1 MANQWTHLAATYDG
15 TIQRFYVNG
24 TQVAQ
29 RPLSGPIQVSSSPLR
44 MGGNSIWG
52 EFFQGR
58 IDEVRVYNRA
68 LNATD
73 IQTDMNRSV
82 PR

>member
-1 MANQWTHLAATYDG
+1 
-15 TIQRFYVNG
+15 
-24 TQVAQ
+24 
-29 RPLSGPIQVSSSPLR
+29 

-52 EFFQGR
+52 EFFQSR
-58 IDEVRVYNRA
+58 IDEVSVYNRA
-68 LNATD
+68 LTGTD